1 MIPKSFILSPE
12 IIQAQRLGQPIV
24 ALETAV
30 VTHGLP
36 RPENL
41 QLAHEL
47 EAIVRGQGAAPA
59 TVGLIDGKIH
69 VGLSDAELERLANET
84 GIRKISRRD
93 FGIALA
99 RKECGGT
106 TVAGTLIAA
115 HAAGLR
121 VFATGGIG
129 GVHRAAPFD
138 VSADLE
144 ELGRSPLVVVCA
156 GAKAILDLPATLEVL
171 ETKGVPVVGYG
182 TDEFPAFYSVSSGLP
197 VPARADSP
205 AEVARIARAQWD
217 AGIEA
222 AVLVVVPPPAEF
234 ALPADEVEKSI
245 QQALSEASDQGIHG
259 AGVTPFLLNR
269 VNELSGGASM
279 QANLAF
285 LRNNARLAA
294 LIARELGR
302 RQIHCRV
309 RLHGA
314 SSELLRG

>member
-1 MIPKSFILSPE
+1 MIPKSYILSPE
-12 IIQAQRLGQPIV
+12 IIQAQRLGWPIV

-36 RPENL
+36 RPHNL
-41 QLAHEL
+41 TLAREL

-59 TVGLIDGKIH
+59 TIGLIDGRIH
-69 VGLSDAELERLANET
+69 VGLSDAELERLASGNNL
-84 GIRKISRRD
+84 RKISRRD
-93 FGIALA
+93 FGIAMA

-115 HAAGLR
+115 HAAGLQ

-171 ETKGVPVVGYG
+171 ETKGVPVIGYQ
-182 TDEFPAFYSVSSGLP
+182 TEEFPAFYSTSSGLP
-197 VPARADSP
+197 VTARADSP
-205 AEVARIARAQWD
+205 AEVASIARAQWS

-234 ALPADEVEKSI
+234 ALPASEIEGTI
-245 QQALSEASDQGIHG
+245 QQALAEAAEKGIHG
-259 AGVTPFLLNR
+259 AAVTPFLLSR
-269 VNELSGGASM
+269 VSELSGGASM

-294 LIARELGR
+294 LIAQELAGGSGS
-302 RQIHCRV
+302 II
-309 RLHGA
+309 
-314 SSELLRG
+314 